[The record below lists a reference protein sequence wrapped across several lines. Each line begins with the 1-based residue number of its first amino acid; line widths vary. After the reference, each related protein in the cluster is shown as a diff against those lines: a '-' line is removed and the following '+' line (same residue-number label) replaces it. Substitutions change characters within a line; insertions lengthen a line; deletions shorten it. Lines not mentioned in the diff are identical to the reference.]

1 MGFTAASML
10 ARVESLEKLSYAKV
24 TRLRL
29 GDGQRKVEVEIP
41 DRVLAEAGL
50 TPGEGDLLEVEVR
63 KELGDTRDWDIV
75 MRGEVYLKRSN
86 PPRVYV
92 SLWGLQLVLED
103 PEALKNFDIGDK
115 LYLFIR
121 AKK

>member
-1 MGFTAASML
+1 ML

-29 GDGQRKVEVEIP
+29 GDGQKKVEVEIP